1 MSRRHRKISA
11 HMERVVAIVRRS
23 PAANPIDNW
32 QEHYVSA
39 IYGIQ
44 PHDRLTRASINKR
57 RRHAK
62 KHGRRA

>member
-1 MSRRHRKISA
+1 
-11 HMERVVAIVRRS
+11 MERVVAIVRRYPDS
-23 PAANPIDNW
+23 NALNNW
-32 QEHYVSA
+32 QGRYVYA

-62 KHGRRA
+62 KHGRNQ

>member
-1 MSRRHRKISA
+1 
-11 HMERVVAIVRRS
+11 MERVVAIVRRS